1 MIALVTIFSILLL
14 SSFPADA
21 VSESRTAERN
31 TLSESSGDCP
41 EGWLDASFI
50 GMGCLVF
57 NNTASVTWEEAN
69 VICKKYS
76 NAALI
81 DIQSEMQMGFL
92 QTELDVIDNALNKTH
107 NWWTAGTDVGRE
119 GQWYWDTTLTEV
131 GDFVWRAGEP
141 NNGIA
146 YNCLHLA
153 YNLGYE
159 GLDQPCY
166 STMYPICQL
175 K

>member
-41 EGWLDASFI
+41 GGWLDASFI

-119 GQWYWDTTLTEV
+119 GHWYWATTLEEV
-131 GDFVWRAGEP
+131 GDFVWWNHDTGLD
-141 NNGIA
+141 N
-146 YNCLHLA
+146 NCLFLSH
-153 YNLGYE
+153 YQDYK
-159 GLDQPCY
+159 GLDCPCQF
-166 STMYPICQL
+166 TNYPICQL